1 MLETT
6 TLCRWL
12 RNFKWN
18 LLKSYKNTIKKLT
31 LYSMRMNKIVIK
43 VVKILNKT
51 LSNKLILKLK
61 LQEKIKVTRNFK
73 NLKRFKEK
81 IYLKMKFP

>member
-1 MLETT
+1 
-6 TLCRWL
+6 
-12 RNFKWN
+12 
-18 LLKSYKNTIKKLT
+18 
-31 LYSMRMNKIVIK
+31 MRMNKIVIK

-51 LSNKLILKLK
+51 QSNKLILKLK

-81 IYLKMKFP
+81 NQIKMKFP

>member
-1 MLETT
+1 
-6 TLCRWL
+6 
-12 RNFKWN
+12 
-18 LLKSYKNTIKKLT
+18 
-31 LYSMRMNKIVIK
+31 MRMNKIIIK

-81 IYLKMKFP
+81 IYPKMKSLKKIQIKKIRLIQDS

>member
-1 MLETT
+1 
-6 TLCRWL
+6 
-12 RNFKWN
+12 
-18 LLKSYKNTIKKLT
+18 
-31 LYSMRMNKIVIK
+31 MRTNKIIIK

-51 LSNKLILKLK
+51 QSNKLILKLK

-81 IYLKMKFP
+81 KQIKMKFP